1 VAIQSWAHP
10 GGKEARDGSWDGW
23 AVVGR
28 VVDVLLLIGKDSKLP
43 SSSRDEILSCI
54 GWQHYI
60 WVPHTGA
67 PSTTTI
73 RQNDSARI
81 TCYRTHTSEECRS
94 MSRNSRKTIT
104 QGPEEMA
111 RADETEEGW
120 STGLMSDV
128 DRSEAEERESD
139 FGEDDGSHEYRPIIN
154 LALRRTALS
163 TILLSLLPLPAAG
176 YPQPRTNAVRRDRRR
191 SSSPRSSRGLE
202 RRLSERSDDYRQE
215 EKEGRIRV
223 GESRNRDVH
232 TSSANKRAAVTV
244 ESSEVRVLSI
254 HFYS

>member
-1 VAIQSWAHP
+1 
-10 GGKEARDGSWDGW
+10 
-23 AVVGR
+23 
-28 VVDVLLLIGKDSKLP
+28 VLLIGKAIGKDSKLP

-60 WVPHTGA
+60 WVSHTGA
-67 PSTTTI
+67 SSTTTI
-73 RQNDSARI
+73 RQNDPARI
-81 TCYRTHTSEECRS
+81 TCYRTHTLEECRS

-104 QGPEEMA
+104 QGMEELA
-111 RADETEEGW
+111 RADETGEGW

-128 DRSEAEERESD
+128 DRSEARERESD
-139 FGEDDGSHEYRPIIN
+139 FGEDDGSHGYRPTIN

-176 YPQPRTNAVRRDRRR
+176 YPQPRSNTVRRDRRR

-202 RRLSERSDDYRQE
+202 RRLSERSDDYKRQE
-215 EKEGRIRV
+215 EKEGRILV
-223 GESRNRDVH
+223 GKSRNRDVH
-232 TSSANKRAAVTV
+232 TSSANKLAAVTV